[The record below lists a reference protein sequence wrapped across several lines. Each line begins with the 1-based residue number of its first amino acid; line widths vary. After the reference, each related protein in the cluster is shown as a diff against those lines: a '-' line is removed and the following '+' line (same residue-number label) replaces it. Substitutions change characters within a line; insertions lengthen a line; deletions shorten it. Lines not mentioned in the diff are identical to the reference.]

1 MRIRVDASRPLH
13 EEPGTGHNRWSPELE
28 PIATVAPGTE
38 ITLETRDGLDGQLGR
53 GSRHEDVLRVSLGYG
68 HPLTG
73 PVAVEG
79 AEPGDVLVVDFVEYE
94 TADVGVTAIVPGF
107 GFLADLFPE
116 PYVVVWEIADGLARS
131 EALPGVAVPA
141 APFAGVAGVAPSPAL
156 VERFRAREEELRA
169 RGGAVADE
177 SPETAVP
184 APAAAGLR
192 TIPPR
197 ETGGN
202 LDVPQLVAGSR
213 LLLPVHVPGALFSAG
228 DLHFAQGEGEVCGT
242 GIEVAGAVT
251 VRLGLD
257 RNPSWRPR
265 FPLYETPARPA
276 PRVLAT
282 TGISLRDDGGNEAL
296 DIGLAAR
303 RALLEMIDYLTGV
316 RGLGREQA
324 YVLASV
330 AVDLRLSEVVDVPNA
345 LVSALLPL
353 DVFER

>member
-1 MRIRVDASRPLH
+1 MRIRVDATRPLH
-13 EEPGTGHNRWSPELE
+13 EEPGTGHNRWSPALE

-53 GSRHEDVLRVSLGYG
+53 GNRHEDVLRVSLGRG

-73 PVAVEG
+73 PIAVEG
-79 AEPGDVLVVDFVEYE
+79 TEPGDVLAVDFVAYE

-107 GFLADLFPE
+107 GFLADLFPD

-131 EALPGVAVPA
+131 DALPGVAVPA
-141 APFAGVAGVAPSPAL
+141 ALFAGVVGVAPSPAL
-156 VERFRAREEELRA
+156 VERFRAREEELRT

-184 APAAAGLR
+184 ASAAAGLR

-257 RNPSWRPR
+257 RSPAWRPR
-265 FPLYETPARPA
+265 FPVYETPARPA
-276 PRVLAT
+276 PRALAT
-282 TGISLRDDGGNEAL
+282 TGISLRDDGRNEAL
-296 DIGLAAR
+296 DVGLAAR
-303 RALLEMIDYLTGV
+303 WALLEIIDYLTGV

-345 LVSALLPL
+345 LVSALLSL